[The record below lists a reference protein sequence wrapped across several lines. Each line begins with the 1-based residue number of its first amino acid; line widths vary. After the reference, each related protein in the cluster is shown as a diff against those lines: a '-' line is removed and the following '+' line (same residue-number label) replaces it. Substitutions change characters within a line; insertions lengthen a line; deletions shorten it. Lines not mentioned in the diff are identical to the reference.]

1 MAAAVDQA
9 LGQRVVGLVPEEA
22 VHLGLPGQLQAD
34 AVEIVPEGLGIE
46 ACRIQLFA
54 GVRGDLAVLRVIL
67 QEQRDLL
74 AAEVLADA
82 PGIRQNAQAHFM
94 RLFHD
99 GVDIGEPEVHI
110 KFSDGEDHGI
120 AAVLQ
125 HLLKIPLRV
134 LDVIEA
140 VVADASMF
148 DCHIF
153 SP

>member
-1 MAAAVDQA
+1 M
-9 LGQRVVGLVPEEA
+9 GLVPEEA
-22 VHLGLPGQLQAD
+22 VPLGLPGQLQAD

-67 QEQRDLL
+67 QEQGYLL

-110 KFSDGEDHGI
+110 ELGDGKQNGVHAMVDHGI